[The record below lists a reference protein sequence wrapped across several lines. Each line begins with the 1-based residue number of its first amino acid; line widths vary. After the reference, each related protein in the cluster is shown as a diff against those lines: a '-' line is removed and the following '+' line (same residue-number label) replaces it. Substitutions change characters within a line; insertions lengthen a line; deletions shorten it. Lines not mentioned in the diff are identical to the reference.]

1 MENSPSAASLPER
14 QNPPPGTLFLDH
26 VAHFVEDLGEA
37 GALLEALGF
46 AVTPRSDQHSAGAP
60 LGASN
65 RCVMLEAGYLE
76 FLAPTLDTPHAQRL
90 RAAMARYPGV
100 HLACFGTPDAQAE
113 QRRLQEHGFAPQP
126 LVELERKV
134 EGGGLARFQV
144 VRPGAEAMPEGRVQY
159 VRQVTPEHL
168 WLPKYVAHENGVESL
183 DALYVVADDVAA
195 TAARWARFA
204 GLLPRPQGSEVL
216 LETAR
221 GRVIIAT
228 REALSKTL
236 GDAPPAPALAG
247 YALGC
252 RDAAAFAKRCSAAG
266 LAVKKNADAYA
277 VCLPPALGGAWVL
290 A

>member
-1 MENSPSAASLPER
+1 MENSPPAASLPER
-14 QNPPPGTLFLDH
+14 QKPPPGTLFLDH
-26 VAHFVEDLGEA
+26 VAHFVEDLDEA

-46 AVTPRSDQHSAGAP
+46 AVTPRSDHESGGAP
-60 LGASN
+60 LGAAN
-65 RCVMLEAGYLE
+65 RCVMLESGYLE
-76 FLAPTLDTPHAQRL
+76 FLSPTQDTPHAQRL
-90 RAAMARYPGV
+90 RALMECYNGV

-113 QRRLQEHGFAPQP
+113 LSRLQEHDFAPQP
-126 LVELERKV
+126 LFDLERKV
-134 EGGGLARFQV
+134 ESGELVRFQI
-144 VRPGAEAMPEGRVQY
+144 VRPGPEAMPEGRVQY
-159 VRQVTPEHL
+159 VRQMTPEHL
-168 WLPKYVAHENGVESL
+168 WLPKYVAHENGVTTL

-204 GLLPRPQGSEVL
+204 GLLPRAQDDEVV

-221 GRVIIAT
+221 GRVILAT
-228 REALSKTL
+228 RESLSKTL

-277 VCLPPALGGAWVL
+277 VSLPPALGGAWML